1 MRVAVSVCSGQVAP
15 VLDFAEELVIYELR
29 PGNGSYDELERVDLR
44 EMPFKSLL
52 VPMLIDRK
60 VESLVCGRV
69 SRPLAWMLHNA
80 GIRIVSSEPVD
91 PSRAATNVS
100 IPSRMPGGPGRGRG
114 HGRKGGARFG
124 RKRGPWNR
132 GTGEEP
138 GENDARS

>member
-15 VLDFAEELVIYELR
+15 VLDFAEEMVIYELQ

-60 VESLVCGRV
+60 VEALVCGRV

-91 PSRAATNVS
+91 PSSAVANASMPPR
-100 IPSRMPGGPGRGRG
+100 RPGGPGRGRG
-114 HGRKGGARFG
+114 HGRRGGARFG
-124 RKRGPWNR
+124 RNRDPWDRGIRDQPEENGNR
-132 GTGEEP
+132 
-138 GENDARS
+138 S